1 MNSIFSRRVVVDVSS
16 RLTKLLANPTT
27 HSHPIHHHHHQ
38 SFTSLYRPN
47 QSRHFRTHSLPSTPS
62 SPPVTRFDPSL
73 LWRSVKIRGFFASA
87 LGNKSAKLGNLVES
101 RVVFLGSR
109 FPKKGFELERFSRFQ
124 RRGGW
129 KHWLQGLS
137 DNDVVLGLVIA
148 NTAVFLMWQVF
159 DKQFMMNNFMI
170 SLDNFMSGRIHTLIT
185 SAFSHMDIGH
195 IISNMIGLYFFGTS
209 IARNFGTQF
218 LLKLY
223 LAGALG
229 GSVFYLI
236 HHAYMAAS
244 SPKGQGAFTR
254 DPSRTPGL
262 GASGAVNAIML
273 LDIFL
278 RPTATIYLEFII
290 PVPAMLL
297 GVFLIGKDILRITQ
311 GDSNISGSAHLG
323 GAAVA
328 AIVWARI
335 RKGRFRY

>member
-1 MNSIFSRRVVVDVSS
+1 MNAIFCRRVVVDSSS

-27 HSHPIHHHHHQ
+27 HSHPNHQ

-47 QSRHFRTHSLPSTPS
+47 QNRHFRTHYLPSSPS
-62 SPPVTRFDPSL
+62 SPPATCFDPSL
-73 LWRSVKIRGFFASA
+73 LWRSDKIRGFFSSG
-87 LGNKSAKLGNLVES
+87 LGNKAAKLGNLVES
-101 RVVFLGSR
+101 RVGFFGSQ
-109 FPKKGFELERFSRFQ
+109 FPKKGFGLEGFSGYQ
-124 RRGGW
+124 RRGW

-137 DNDVVLGLVIA
+137 ANDVVLGLVIA
-148 NTAVFLMWQVF
+148 NTAVFLMWRVF
-159 DKQFMMNNFMI
+159 DNRFMMNNFMI
-170 SLDNFMSGRIHTLIT
+170 SLDNFTSGRLHTLIT
-185 SAFSHMDIGH
+185 SAFSHIDVGH

-209 IARNFGTQF
+209 IARNFGPQF

-236 HHAYMAAS
+236 HHAYMAATT
-244 SPKGQGAFTR
+244 PKGQGAFVR

-278 RPTATIYLEFII
+278 HPTATLYFEFII

-297 GVFLIGKDILRITQ
+297 GIFLIGKDILRITE
-311 GDSNISGSAHLG
+311 GNSNISGSAHLG

-328 AIVWARI
+328 AIAWARI
-335 RKGRFRY
+335 RRGRFRF